1 MLSRTLLAAS
11 AILTLAA
18 PAWAT
23 GERVLVTAAAE
34 PFRETICV
42 SMSCVSSGG
51 RDAVVSARAVK
62 GGVEVTVK
70 SGSGQVKL
78 VHVAPLTEDGDL
90 SSIDV
95 VRASS
100 LVIKAIE
107 TAKPLTPPA
116 PKVAKTHSKVSRLR
130 MIARR

>member
-1 MLSRTLLAAS
+1 MFSRTLLAAS

-42 SMSCVSSGG
+42 SMSCVSAGG
-51 RDAVVSARAVK
+51 RDAIVSARQVK

-70 SGSGQVKL
+70 TGSGQVKL
-78 VHVAPLTEDGDL
+78 VHVAPLAEDGGL

-107 TAKPLTPPA
+107 STKPLTPPA
-116 PKVAKTHSKVSRLR
+116 PKVAKSHSKSARLR
-130 MIARR
+130 LIAHR